1 MHYVFIT
8 GGVSSSLGKG
18 LASAALASLLQ
29 LRNFKVRIR
38 KLDPYLNVDPGTM
51 NPVEH
56 GEVFVTRDGKE
67 TDLDLGYYERFLD
80 TSTTEQ
86 NSTSYGKL
94 FQKLLDKER
103 NGDYLGET
111 VQLILAVLLV
121 IFVLLQGS
129 DNEGLGLG
137 GGGGLGGM
145 MSARGSANLLSRLT
159 AITAT
164 LFMIMSVILTISA
177 SVSSDKNILE
187 SLPDV
192 NSSESDT
199 NTSTEPSIPEN
210 N

>member
-1 MHYVFIT
+1 M
-8 GGVSSSLGKG
+8 
-18 LASAALASLLQ
+18 
-29 LRNFKVRIR
+29 
-38 KLDPYLNVDPGTM
+38 
-51 NPVEH
+51 
-56 GEVFVTRDGKE
+56 
-67 TDLDLGYYERFLD
+67 
-80 TSTTEQ
+80 TT
-86 NSTSYGKL
+86 L
-94 FQKLLDKER
+94 III
-103 NGDYLGET
+103 
-111 VQLILAVLLV
+111 QLILAILLV

-129 DNEGLGLG
+129 DNEGLGLGG

-192 NSSESDT
+192 NSTERDT

>member
-1 MHYVFIT
+1 MT
-8 GGVSSSLGKG
+8 SL
-18 LASAALASLLQ
+18 
-29 LRNFKVRIR
+29 III
-38 KLDPYLNVDPGTM
+38 
-51 NPVEH
+51 
-56 GEVFVTRDGKE
+56 
-67 TDLDLGYYERFLD
+67 
-80 TSTTEQ
+80 
-86 NSTSYGKL
+86 
-94 FQKLLDKER
+94 
-103 NGDYLGET
+103 
-111 VQLILAVLLV
+111 QLILAVLLV

-164 LFMIMSVILTISA
+164 LFMIMSVVLTISA

-192 NSSESDT
+192 NSTESDT

>member
-1 MHYVFIT
+1 MT
-8 GGVSSSLGKG
+8 SL
-18 LASAALASLLQ
+18 
-29 LRNFKVRIR
+29 III
-38 KLDPYLNVDPGTM
+38 
-51 NPVEH
+51 
-56 GEVFVTRDGKE
+56 
-67 TDLDLGYYERFLD
+67 
-80 TSTTEQ
+80 
-86 NSTSYGKL
+86 
-94 FQKLLDKER
+94 
-103 NGDYLGET
+103 
-111 VQLILAVLLV
+111 QLILAVFLV

-164 LFMIMSVILTISA
+164 LFMIMSVVLTISA

-192 NSSESDT
+192 NSAESDT
-199 NTSTEPSIPEN
+199 NIFTEPSIPEN